1 MDLTIVIVSFKSGEI
16 LHRCLES
23 IHKDLQIIVI
33 ENSIDNNFKI
43 ELETKYKNVK
53 CILPEQN
60 LGYGAGN
67 NLGINLAKSNYVLIL
82 NPDTILYENTIPN
95 LMYQADLIKDFAI
108 IGPKIV
114 ENDIQAKLKEKI
126 DFQSVDYIK
135 GFAILFNKKKFSDPK
150 YFDENFFLY
159 FEEIDLCKRII
170 KSGDKIYIINNAP
183 IKHLGG
189 KSHQEKFNFEMELS
203 RNWHWMW
210 STFYYFKKNYS
221 FVYALK
227 KIFKNFI
234 SSFLKVIFYFIIF
247 NSKKRKI
254 YYQRLSGIF
263 NAICGK
269 KSWYRPKIK

>member
-33 ENSIDNNFKI
+33 ENSIDNKFKI

-53 CILPEQN
+53 CILPKQN

-108 IGPKIV
+108 MGPKIV
-114 ENDIQAKLKEKI
+114 EDDFQAKLKEKI
-126 DFQSVDYIK
+126 DFQSVEYIK
-135 GFAILFNKKKFSDPK
+135 GFAILFNKKKFSDQK

-227 KIFKNFI
+227 KIFKNFL
-234 SSFLKVIFYFIIF
+234 SSFLRVVFYFIIF